1 LPFTLVNN
9 YGPTECTV
17 VATWT
22 AVPSRPGHAGLPP
35 IGAPIDNAQVYIVDE
50 NLQPVP
56 DGVAGE
62 MFVGGANVGRGYRN
76 HPELTTERFVANPFV
91 PGTKLYRTGD
101 LGRRFPDGQI
111 AFLGRADNQIKIR
124 GYRIEPGEIAA
135 AMNAHPSVTASAVM
149 ARADDTDEKHLVG
162 YVVGNGDL
170 TRGELQGF
178 LLDRLPDY
186 MVPSVF
192 VVLDSLPLTAN
203 GKVDYSALPLPTSEN
218 MLRDEPATASSA
230 TEVSLSQIVSGL
242 LHVPEV
248 GPDDDFFLLGGH
260 SLLGTQLI
268 VRIHEAFNVEVPLR
282 TLFERPTV
290 RGLAAVIEELL
301 IAEAK
306 AQMTLAAT
314 AETILVEPVPSFSQ
328 GA

>member
-1 LPFTLVNN
+1 V
-9 YGPTECTV
+9 
-17 VATWT
+17 
-22 AVPSRPGHAGLPP
+22 GLPP

-76 HPELTTERFVANPFV
+76 HPELTAERFVANPFV

-111 AFLGRADNQIKIR
+111 AFLGRVDNQIKIR

-135 AMNAHPSVTASAVM
+135 AMNAHPSVSASAVM
-149 ARADDTDEKHLVG
+149 ARADGADEKHLVG

-218 MLRDEPATASSA
+218 MLRDEPAAASSA
-230 TEVSLSQIVSGL
+230 GDELRVLFSGGQAWLLRSLESAAGYSAAIAVEGGCADVKYLDFRLNHGAFAINDVVPGL
-242 LHVPEV
+242 QQPALP
-248 GPDDDFFLLGGH
+248 G
-260 SLLGTQLI
+260 
-268 VRIHEAFNVEVPLR
+268 
-282 TLFERPTV
+282 
-290 RGLAAVIEELL
+290 
-301 IAEAK
+301 
-306 AQMTLAAT
+306 
-314 AETILVEPVPSFSQ
+314 
-328 GA
+328 